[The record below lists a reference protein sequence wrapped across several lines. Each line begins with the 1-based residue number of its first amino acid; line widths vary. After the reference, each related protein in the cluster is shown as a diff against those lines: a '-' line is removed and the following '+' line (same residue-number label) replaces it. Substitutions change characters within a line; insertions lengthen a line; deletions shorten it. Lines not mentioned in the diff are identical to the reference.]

1 VSPYENTKVGASLIA
16 LSSNGDHVAV
26 VDIVNQDIHVYD
38 WEMTPSKSWKQLAN
52 FTSIASEALS
62 HLAIGGI
69 TSDGSNVSHNV
80 TVFQRLDKEWW
91 KLGSDIANGSSSLP
105 EIDFYSLPFQMM

>member
-1 VSPYENTKVGASLIA
+1 MVGASLIA

-26 VDIVNQDIHVYD
+26 VDIVNQVIHVYD

-62 HLAIGGI
+62 QPSCHRWNHL
-69 TSDGSNVSHNV
+69 
-80 TVFQRLDKEWW
+80 
-91 KLGSDIANGSSSLP
+91 
-105 EIDFYSLPFQMM
+105 